1 MSSFPPT
8 IRLTIAGRHYTLDCV
23 YSYRSNQC
31 YCVTEEEQAVVPIDP
46 HAPIDVVTM
55 QLLMS
60 ATVEIGTQAY
70 RFDRVHRNK
79 PPRSHLLPPDF
90 DLGWQQGASSIRLS
104 LLNREHDMVIQRV
117 SCVY

>member
-8 IRLTIAGRHYTLDCV
+8 IRLTIAGRHYTLDRV
-23 YSYRSNQC
+23 YSYRSNHC
-31 YCVTEEEQAVVPIDP
+31 YRMAEEAVVPIDP

-60 ATVEIGTQAY
+60 ATVEIGTRAY
-70 RFDRVHRNK
+70 CFDRVHRNK

-90 DLGWQQGASSIRLS
+90 ELGWQQGASSIRLS

-117 SCVY
+117 SFVY